1 MLQDIDLRQMG
12 RPPSQTGDIDM
23 RQNTQWNNGERER
36 QYDEI
41 RDVRILSSVII
52 GAPSPTFNND
62 PRIRTGGNE
71 ITEDVRDPRRRN
83 QGGNQSQGN
92 QMVNPWGN
100 EQPPMQFK

>member
-1 MLQDIDLRQMG
+1 MV
-12 RPPSQTGDIDM
+12 
-23 RQNTQWNNGERER
+23 REKE
-36 QYDEI
+36 YEEI
-41 RDVRILSSVII
+41 RDVRMFSNVIV

-71 ITEDVRDPRRRN
+71 MAEDVRDPRRRN
-83 QGGNQSQGN
+83 QGGNQSQSQGN